1 MGIDTSWNTESGEPK
16 QQVFDPRQCLTALA
30 TTRWHKLDNTKCLQF
45 VDPWGDAV
53 FNQAQIPHLLEE
65 LRAETR
71 EPNEPEVKVHL
82 EKVLRLVERAVDQ
95 MHTYLKFNG
104 D

>member
-1 MGIDTSWNTESGEPK
+1 MGIDASWNTESGEPK

-30 TTRWHKLDNTKCLQF
+30 TTRWHKLGDTKCLQF

-53 FNQAQIPHLLEE
+53 FNQAQIPHLIEE

-71 EPNEPEVKVHL
+71 ESHEPEVQVHL
-82 EKVLRLVERAVDQ
+82 AKLLRLVERAVDQ
-95 MHTYLKFNG
+95 MHTYIKFTG